1 MQMFVNVR
9 KYNGLYVF
17 SLIYPRSR
25 RFIHQKPRR
34 THCPCLYYANSSTCR
49 QTLLRGGDISVN
61 PGSLAK
67 QKSAKCE
74 EYEKTVRLNQQSV
87 TYSVYGLCTF
97 NTQSMV
103 STCDEFVVTINEYP
117 LNVITLSENR
127 LKDNP
132 SLLDFVSVPGYT
144 TIFRNRE
151 SIKGDSV
158 GAYIR
163 NDINFKHRKDI
174 ENLQLDLEHLCRS
187 RSEVAASTAKH
198 YIDLHV
204 FLETLTGL
212 SAQSPCLAI
221 LRLPDARKFGQDVNV
236 RVRPYRGQGRES
248 SPEILNRHAQLRS
261 EKKKTYRTFFVNLFS
276 EKVFKL
282 SALGITT
289 FDCVESVFVCKPQL
303 SLEPLISV
311 RFSRFEGYI
320 FYDLT

>member
-1 MQMFVNVR
+1 MQMFFNVR

-17 SLIYPRSR
+17 SLIYPRTR
-25 RFIHQKPRR
+25 RFIQQKPRR

-74 EYEKTVRLNQQSV
+74 ECEKTVRLNQQSV
-87 TYSVYGLCTF
+87 SYSVYGLCTF

-103 STCDEFVVTINEYP
+103 STCDEFVVTINESP

-198 YIDLHV
+198 L
-204 FLETLTGL
+204 L
-212 SAQSPCLAI
+212 
-221 LRLPDARKFGQDVNV
+221 K
-236 RVRPYRGQGRES
+236 
-248 SPEILNRHAQLRS
+248 
-261 EKKKTYRTFFVNLFS
+261 
-276 EKVFKL
+276 
-282 SALGITT
+282 
-289 FDCVESVFVCKPQL
+289 
-303 SLEPLISV
+303 
-311 RFSRFEGYI
+311 
-320 FYDLT
+320 